1 MRADVCRK
9 ERERPRV
16 AGKSAIH
23 DVPAT
28 VSSPPKP
35 LSPFVALH
43 HRDYLLLLVGRFVST
58 IGRQMQTVAI
68 AYQVYQF
75 HHSTL
80 DLGLIGLFRIV
91 PVVTFSLLG
100 GVLADVV
107 DRRRLMLLTQPLLM
121 SYSVALA
128 LLTAAGMVNL
138 GVIYGFTFLAAATGA
153 LDMPARQA
161 IIPALVPREHLPNA
175 LSWNITVMEV
185 AMIAGPAL
193 GGVAIGAI
201 GIAGTYAF
209 DAVGFLAVISALL
222 LMRARLGA
230 ASAGGERGWK
240 AAVQGH
246 DIVLSVMSL
255 DFFATF
261 WGSASV
267 LLPAFAE
274 RILHIGPAGLGI
286 LYSAPAIGSVI
297 GAVVMTGLSNRIRKP
312 GFPLL
317 IAVAAFG
324 LATVGFGFSRSMPLA
339 ILFLAGTGLTDTV
352 SMTLRHQILQLLTPD
367 GLRGRVT
374 AANQVFVQGG
384 PQLGQLEAGAVAAGF
399 GIPFSIISGGIACVA
414 IVALIGWR
422 NPAIRQYR
430 IER

>member
-1 MRADVCRK
+1 
-9 ERERPRV
+9 V
-16 AGKSAIH
+16 AGKSAIQ
-23 DVPAT
+23 DAPAT
-28 VSSPPKP
+28 ASSPPKP
-35 LSPFVALH
+35 LSPFVTLH

-121 SYSVALA
+121 AYSVALA

-209 DAVGFLAVISALL
+209 DAVGFLAVIIALL

-240 AAVQGH
+240 AAVQGLSFVRRN

-274 RILHIGPAGLGI
+274 RILHVGPAGLGI
-286 LYSAPAIGSVI
+286 LYSAPAVGSVL
-297 GAVVMTGLSNRIRKP
+297 GAVVMTGLSNRIREP
-312 GFPLL
+312 GVPLL

-374 AANQVFVQGG
+374 AANQVFVQGR
-384 PQLGQLEAGAVAAGF
+384 PQLGQLEAGAVAARF